1 MQAVVIYDNAGNVWN
16 VTYGDSAKPESLGSA
31 RLEIPDGA
39 QITGVDLTNPEAP
52 QPVFESIPASD
63 YTNLQNQITDV
74 KGNQQGITE
83 TVDEIMETIVE
94 NDYRLCLM
102 ELGL

>member
-63 YTNLQNQITDV
+63 YTRLQNQIGDIEDMMRD
-74 KGNQQGITE
+74 QGDE
-83 TVDEIMETIVE
+83 AVAFNVDM
-94 NDYRLCLM
+94 DYRLSLM